1 MSKFYR
7 YVFSS
12 VFVFTLALSYGLV
25 QAGGPTTNPPP
36 TAYAGPDQTITLP
49 TSSVTLSGSG
59 TAGVVSYTWDV
70 VSGSGNIV
78 SRGSQTT
85 QVTNLTAGTSI
96 FRLTVTDSFGQIGTD
111 DVSIIVNSGGMGG
124 TGGATAYA
132 GPDQTLPALTT
143 RTTVSGSSTGISG
156 FVIYY
161 SWTKLSGS
169 GTIVSPT
176 QATTDITNLD
186 VGSSTFRFTATNNTG
201 ETAFDDV
208 DIVVLPA
215 GPQPTNMPP
224 TAYAGPDQ
232 ILTSPASSTTLSG
245 SGVDSD
251 GTIASYNWTKI
262 SGSGF
267 ISPGTGSS
275 NGSVVAIT
283 GLTVGTSVFRLTVTD
298 NLGATGYDDLN
309 VVVNPAGTGG
319 GGTGGGG
326 TGGTGGGSGSG
337 GTSVGKS
344 IILNGNITYSAKD
357 GTDVLGLIAEQNI
370 LIPKNSPTNLEVDA
384 ALLAQ
389 NGATKRYYYP
399 GDTKNSLFI
408 YGSIITNKTWTWS
421 WVSGGGAVISG
432 YENTNATY
440 DTNLTYGPPPGFP
453 VGSEYNLLSWE
464 VEK

>member
-1 MSKFYR
+1 
-7 YVFSS
+7 
-12 VFVFTLALSYGLV
+12 
-25 QAGGPTTNPPP
+25 
-36 TAYAGPDQTITLP
+36 
-49 TSSVTLSGSG
+49 LSGSG

-337 GTSVGKS
+337 GTGSGSGGAGGGGMICPFGTIGTPATCVLINIPQNGVRRNSGLAAIKDFQRFLNWTLGNK
-344 IILNGNITYSAKD
+344 IVPLAIDGRWGAKTTAVIKLYQRLNGLKVDGSFGKFSAGKAIT
-357 GTDVLGLIAEQNI
+357 I
-370 LIPKNSPTNLEVDA
+370 LKNANLYR
-384 ALLAQ
+384 Q
-389 NGATKRYYYP
+389 
-399 GDTKNSLFI
+399 
-408 YGSIITNKTWTWS
+408 
-421 WVSGGGAVISG
+421 
-432 YENTNATY
+432 
-440 DTNLTYGPPPGFP
+440 
-453 VGSEYNLLSWE
+453 
-464 VEK
+464 